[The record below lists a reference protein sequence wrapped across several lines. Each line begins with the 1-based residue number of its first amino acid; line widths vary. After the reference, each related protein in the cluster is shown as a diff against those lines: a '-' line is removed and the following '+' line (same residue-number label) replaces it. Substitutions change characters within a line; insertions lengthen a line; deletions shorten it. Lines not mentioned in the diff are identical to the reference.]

1 MCEVR
6 SQTNQLRHSIPQG
19 ENKNQSAE
27 ETGEVGAKNF
37 LRRNRVS
44 VEGGDDQEEQ
54 KQPNGRDFNEE
65 KIWINMDMDS
75 LPEAMKE
82 KLIPLSSPVISRM
95 SENKHPLCQGEEV
108 GFSWGKS

>member
-6 SQTNQLRHSIPQG
+6 SQTYQLRHSSPQG

-44 VEGGDDQEEQ
+44 VEGSDDQEGQ
-54 KQPNGRDFNEE
+54 KQPNGRYFNEK
-65 KIWINMDMDS
+65 KIWVNMDMDC

-82 KLIPLSSPVISRM
+82 KLIPLSSPDISRM

-108 GFSWGKS
+108 SFIWGKS